1 VFSWPANYD
10 SCYTLAGVITKE
22 GIGLHSGEKTKVTIS
37 PYEKEGYYVSFSD
50 KPNEIFELTQDLIG
64 STMLCTAVKLGSRN
78 LYTIEHLLSSMAGC
92 GLSYIHIAVDGKEIP
107 LLDGSALEWV
117 RAFEEAGIKKAPR
130 PDNFFSEL
138 NKSIILNKDDSVIA
152 AIPSKK
158 TTIISTISFSYK
170 AIGNQTFVIDLNPKS
185 FVEMI
190 APARTFGFKDQFQ
203 ELSDLGLIK
212 GGSLE
217 NALVC
222 DGNEWVNPPLRFD
235 DEPIRHKILDLIGD
249 LALVGL
255 PKAQILV
262 FKGSHSLN
270 ALLASSLKN

>member
-1 VFSWPANYD
+1 VFSWPTNYD
-10 SCYTLAGVITKE
+10 CCYTLAGVISRE
-22 GIGLHSGEKTKVTIS
+22 GIGLHSGEKTRVKIS
-37 PYEKEGYYVSFSD
+37 PYEKEGYYVSFRD
-50 KPNEIFELTQDLIG
+50 KPNEIFKLTQDLIG
-64 STMLCTAVKLGSRN
+64 STMLCTAVKLGGRN

-92 GLSYIHIAVDGKEIP
+92 GLSYIHIEVDGKEIP
-107 LLDGSALEWV
+107 LLDGSAIQWV
-117 RAFEEAGIKKAPR
+117 KDFEEVGIKKAPK
-130 PDNFFSEL
+130 PDNFFQEI
-138 NKSIILNKDDSVIA
+138 NKSIILNKEGSVIA
-152 AIPSKK
+152 ATPSEK

-203 ELSDLGLIK
+203 ELSELGLIK

-222 DGNEWVNPPLRFD
+222 DGDKWVNPPLRFGN
-235 DEPIRHKILDLIGD
+235 EPIRHKILDLIGD

-262 FKGSHSLN
+262 YKGSHSLN

>member
-1 VFSWPANYD
+1 MFSWSTNYD
-10 SCYTLAGVITKE
+10 SCYTLAGVISRE
-22 GIGLHSGEKTKVTIS
+22 GIGLHSGEKTRVTIS
-37 PYEKEGYYVSFSD
+37 SYEKEGYYVSFKD
-50 KPNEIFELTQDLIG
+50 KPNEIFKLTQDLIG
-64 STMLCTAVKLGSRN
+64 STMLCTAVKLGGRN

-92 GLSYIHIAVDGKEIP
+92 GLSYIHIEVDGKEIP
-107 LLDGSALEWV
+107 LLDGSAIQWV
-117 RAFEEAGIKKAPR
+117 RAFEEVGVKKVPK
-130 PDNFFSEL
+130 PDNFFREI
-138 NKSIILNKDDSVIA
+138 NKSIILNKDDSVIVA
-152 AIPSKK
+152 TPSQK

-170 AIGNQTFVIDLNPKS
+170 AIGNQTFVLDLNPKS

-203 ELSDLGLIK
+203 ELSELGLIK

-222 DGNEWVNPPLRFD
+222 DGDEWVNPPLRFD
-235 DEPIRHKILDLIGD
+235 NEPIRHKILDLIGD

-262 FKGSHSLN
+262 YKGSHSLN

>member
-1 VFSWPANYD
+1 MFSWPANYD
-10 SCYTLAGVITKE
+10 SCYTLAGVISRE
-22 GIGLHSGEKTKVTIS
+22 GIGLHSGEKTRVKIS
-37 PYEKEGYYVSFSD
+37 SYEKEGYYVSFKD
-50 KPNEIFELTQDLIG
+50 KPNEIFKLTQDLIG
-64 STMLCTAVKLGSRN
+64 STMLCTAVKLGGRN

-92 GLSYIHIAVDGKEIP
+92 GLSYIHIEVDGKEIP
-107 LLDGSALEWV
+107 LLDGSAIQWV
-117 RAFEEAGIKKAPR
+117 RDFEEVGIKKAPR
-130 PDNFFSEL
+130 PDNFFREL
-138 NKSIILNKDDSVIA
+138 NKSIILNKEGSVIA
-152 AIPSKK
+152 ATPSEK
-158 TTIISTISFSYK
+158 TTIISTINFAYK

-203 ELSDLGLIK
+203 ELSELGLIK

-222 DGNEWVNPPLRFD
+222 DGDKWVNPPLRFD
-235 DEPIRHKILDLIGD
+235 NEPIRHKILDLIGD

-262 FKGSHSLN
+262 YKGSHSLN

>member
-1 VFSWPANYD
+1 MFSWPANYD
-10 SCYTLAGVITKE
+10 DCYTLAGVISRE
-22 GIGLHSGEKTKVTIS
+22 GIGLHSGEKTRVKIS
-37 PYEKEGYYVSFSD
+37 SFEKEGYYVSFRD
-50 KPNEIFELTQDLIG
+50 KPNEIFKLTQDLIG
-64 STMLCTAVKLGSRN
+64 STMLCTAVKLGGRN

-92 GLSYIHIAVDGKEIP
+92 GLSYIHIEVDGKEIP
-107 LLDGSALEWV
+107 LLDGSAIQWV
-117 RAFEEAGIKKAPR
+117 KDFEEVGIKKAPK
-130 PDNFFSEL
+130 PDNFFQEI
-138 NKSIILNKDDSVIA
+138 NKSIILNKEGSVIA
-152 AIPSKK
+152 ATPAEK
-158 TTIISTISFSYK
+158 TTIISTISFAYK

-203 ELSDLGLIK
+203 ELSELGLIK

-222 DGNEWVNPPLRFD
+222 DGDGWVNPPLRFD

-255 PKAQILV
+255 PRAQILV
-262 FKGSHSLN
+262 YKGSHSLN
-270 ALLASSLKN
+270 ALLASSLIN

>member
-1 VFSWPANYD
+1 MFSWPANYD
-10 SCYTLAGVITKE
+10 FCYTLAGVISRE
-22 GIGLHSGEKTKVTIS
+22 GIGLHSGEKTRVTIS
-37 PYEKEGYYVSFSD
+37 PYEKEGYYVSFRD
-50 KPNEIFELTQDLIG
+50 KPGEIFKLTQDLIG
-64 STMLCTAVKLGSRN
+64 STMLCTAVKLGGRN

-92 GLSYIHIAVDGKEIP
+92 GLSYIHIEVDGKEIP
-107 LLDGSALEWV
+107 LLDGSAIQWV
-117 RAFEEAGIKKAPR
+117 KDFEEVGIKKAPR
-130 PDNFFSEL
+130 PDNFFQEI
-138 NKSIILNKDDSVIA
+138 NKSIILNKEGSVIA
-152 AIPSKK
+152 ATPSEK
-158 TTIISTISFSYK
+158 TTIISTINFAYK

-203 ELSDLGLIK
+203 ELSELGLIK

-222 DGNEWVNPPLRFD
+222 DGDKWVNPPLRFD
-235 DEPIRHKILDLIGD
+235 NEPIRHKILDLIGD

-262 FKGSHSLN
+262 YKGSHSLN

>member
-1 VFSWPANYD
+1 MFSWPTNYD
-10 SCYTLAGVITKE
+10 FCYTLAGVISRE
-22 GIGLHSGEKTKVTIS
+22 GIGLHSGEKTRVTIS
-37 PYEKEGYYVSFSD
+37 PYEKEGYYVSFKD
-50 KPNEIFELTQDLIG
+50 KPGEIFKLTQDLIG
-64 STMLCTAVKLGSRN
+64 STMLCTAVKLGGRN

-92 GLSYIHIAVDGKEIP
+92 GLSYIHIEVDGKEIP
-107 LLDGSALEWV
+107 LLDGSAIQWV
-117 RAFEEAGIKKAPR
+117 KDFEEVGIKKAPR
-130 PDNFFSEL
+130 PDNFFQEI
-138 NKSIILNKDDSVIA
+138 NKSIILNKEGSVIA
-152 AIPSKK
+152 ATPSKK
-158 TTIISTISFSYK
+158 TTIISTINFAYK

-203 ELSDLGLIK
+203 ELSELGLIK

-222 DGNEWVNPPLRFD
+222 DGDKWVNPPLRFD
-235 DEPIRHKILDLIGD
+235 NEPIRHKILDLIGD

-262 FKGSHSLN
+262 YKGSHSLN

>member
-10 SCYTLAGVITKE
+10 FCYTLAGVISRE
-22 GIGLHSGEKTKVTIS
+22 GIGLHSGDKTRVKIS
-37 PYEKEGYYVSFSD
+37 PYEKEGYYVSFKE
-50 KPNEIFELTQDLIG
+50 KPGEIFKVTQDLIG
-64 STMLCTAVKLGSRN
+64 STMLCTAVKLGGRN

-92 GLSYIHIAVDGKEIP
+92 GLSYIHIEVDGKEIP
-107 LLDGSALEWV
+107 LLDGSAIQWV
-117 RAFEEAGIKKAPR
+117 RAFEEVGIKKAPK
-130 PDNFFSEL
+130 PDNFFREI
-138 NKSIILNKDDSVIA
+138 NESIIFNKEDSVISA
-152 AIPSKK
+152 TPSKK
-158 TTIISTISFSYK
+158 TTIISTISFSYQ

-203 ELSDLGLIK
+203 ELSELGLIK

-222 DGNEWVNPPLRFD
+222 DGDKWVNPPLRFD
-235 DEPIRHKILDLIGD
+235 NEPIRHKILDLIGD

-262 FKGSHSLN
+262 YKGSHSLN
-270 ALLASSLKN
+270 ALLASSLTN

>member
-1 VFSWPANYD
+1 MFSWPANYD
-10 SCYTLAGVITKE
+10 FCYTLAGVISRE
-22 GIGLHSGEKTKVTIS
+22 GIGLHSGEKTRVTIS
-37 PYEKEGYYVSFSD
+37 PYEKEGYYVSFKD
-50 KPNEIFELTQDLIG
+50 KPGEIFKLTQDLIG
-64 STMLCTAVKLGSRN
+64 STMLCTAVKLGGRN

-92 GLSYIHIAVDGKEIP
+92 GLSYIHIEVDGKEIP
-107 LLDGSALEWV
+107 LLDGSAIQWV
-117 RAFEEAGIKKAPR
+117 KDFEEVGIKKAPK
-130 PDNFFSEL
+130 PDNFFQEI
-138 NKSIILNKDDSVIA
+138 NKSIILNKEGSVIA
-152 AIPSKK
+152 ATPSKK
-158 TTIISTISFSYK
+158 TTIISTINFAYK

-203 ELSDLGLIK
+203 ELSELGLIK

-222 DGNEWVNPPLRFD
+222 DGDKWVNPPLRFD
-235 DEPIRHKILDLIGD
+235 NEPIRHKILDLIGD

-262 FKGSHSLN
+262 YKGSHSLN

>member
-1 VFSWPANYD
+1 MFSWPANYD
-10 SCYTLAGVITKE
+10 FCYTLAGAISRE
-22 GIGLHSGEKTKVTIS
+22 GIGLHSGERTSVRIS
-37 PYEKEGYYVSFSD
+37 PYEKEGYYVSFRD
-50 KPNEIFELTQDLIG
+50 KPGEIFKLTQDLIG
-64 STMLCTAVKLGSRN
+64 STMLCTAVKLGGRN

-92 GLSYIHIAVDGKEIP
+92 GLSYIHIEVDGKEIP
-107 LLDGSALEWV
+107 LLDGSAIQWV
-117 RAFEEAGIKKAPR
+117 KDFEEVGIKKAPK
-130 PDNFFSEL
+130 PDNFFQEI
-138 NKSIILNKDDSVIA
+138 NKSIILNKEGSVIA
-152 AIPSKK
+152 ATPSEK

-170 AIGNQTFVIDLNPKS
+170 AIGNQTFVIDLNPKN

-203 ELSDLGLIK
+203 ELSELGLIK

-222 DGNEWVNPPLRFD
+222 DGDKWVNPPLRFD
-235 DEPIRHKILDLIGD
+235 NEPIRHKILDLIGD

-262 FKGSHSLN
+262 YKGSHSLN

>member
-1 VFSWPANYD
+1 MFSWSTNYD
-10 SCYTLAGVITKE
+10 YCYTLAGVISRE
-22 GIGLHSGEKTKVTIS
+22 GVGLHSGEKTSVTIS
-37 PYEKEGYYVSFSD
+37 SYEKEGFYVSFRN
-50 KPNEIFELTQDLIG
+50 KPKEIFKLTQDLIG

-78 LYTIEHLLSSMAGC
+78 LYTVEHLLASLAGC
-92 GLSYIHIAVDGKEIP
+92 GLSYIHIEVDGKEIP
-107 LLDGSALEWV
+107 LLDGSAIQWV
-117 RAFEEAGIKKAPR
+117 RAFEEVGVKKVPK
-130 PDNFFSEL
+130 PDNFFREI
-138 NKSIILNKDDSVIA
+138 NKSIILNREGSVIA
-152 AIPSKK
+152 ATPSEK
-158 TTIISTISFSYK
+158 TTIISTISFPYK
-170 AIGNQTFVIDLNPKS
+170 AIGNQTYVIDLNPKS

-203 ELSDLGLIK
+203 ELSELGLIK

-222 DGNEWVNPPLRFD
+222 NGDEWVNPPLRFD
-235 DEPIRHKILDLIGD
+235 NEPIRHKILDLIGD

-262 FKGSHSLN
+262 YKGSHSLN

>member
-1 VFSWPANYD
+1 MFSWPANYD
-10 SCYTLAGVITKE
+10 SCYTLAGVISRE
-22 GIGLHSGEKTKVTIS
+22 GIGLHSGEKTRVTIS
-37 PYEKEGYYVSFSD
+37 PYEKEGYYVSFRD
-50 KPNEIFELTQDLIG
+50 KPGEIFKLTQDLIG
-64 STMLCTAVKLGSRN
+64 STMLCTAVKLGGRN

-92 GLSYIHIAVDGKEIP
+92 GLSYIHIEVDGKEIP
-107 LLDGSALEWV
+107 LLDGSAIQWV
-117 RAFEEAGIKKAPR
+117 KDFEEVGIKKAPK
-130 PDNFFSEL
+130 PDNFFQEI
-138 NKSIILNKDDSVIA
+138 NKSIILNKEGSVIA
-152 AIPSKK
+152 ATPSEK

-170 AIGNQTFVIDLNPKS
+170 AIGNQTFVIDLNPKN

-203 ELSDLGLIK
+203 ELSELGLIK

-222 DGNEWVNPPLRFD
+222 DGDKWVNPPLRFD
-235 DEPIRHKILDLIGD
+235 NEPIRHKILDLIGD

-262 FKGSHSLN
+262 YKGSHSLN
-270 ALLASSLKN
+270 SLLASSLKN

>member
-1 VFSWPANYD
+1 MFSWPANYEF
-10 SCYTLAGVITKE
+10 CYTLAGVITRE
-22 GIGLHSGEKTKVTIS
+22 GIGLHSGEKTRVKIS
-37 PYEKEGYYVSFSD
+37 SYEKEGYYVSFRD
-50 KPNEIFELTQDLIG
+50 KPDEIFKLTQDSIG
-64 STMLCTAVKLGSRN
+64 STMLCTAVKLGGRN

-92 GLSYIHIAVDGKEIP
+92 GLSFIHIEIDGKEIP
-107 LLDGSALEWV
+107 LLDGSAIQWV
-117 RAFEEAGIKKAPR
+117 KDFEEVGIKKAPK
-130 PDNFFSEL
+130 PENFFRDI
-138 NKSIILNKDDSVIA
+138 NKSIILNKEGSVIA
-152 AIPSKK
+152 VTPSEK
-158 TTIISTISFSYK
+158 TTIISTISFPYK

-203 ELSDLGLIK
+203 ELSELGLIK

-222 DGNEWVNPPLRFD
+222 DGDGWVNPPLRFD

-262 FKGSHSLN
+262 YKGSHSLN
-270 ALLASSLKN
+270 ALLASSLKS